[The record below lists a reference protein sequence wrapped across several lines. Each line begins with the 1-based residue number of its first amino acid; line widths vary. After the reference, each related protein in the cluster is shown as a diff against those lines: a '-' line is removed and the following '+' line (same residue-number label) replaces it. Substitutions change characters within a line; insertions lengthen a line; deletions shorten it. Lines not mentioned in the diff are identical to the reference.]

1 MYPQA
6 VLLLLALIAQVPA
19 IAGPPSP
26 EDLRQEL
33 LARFNQER
41 AAAGVAPLR
50 FVEAL
55 NQVAQENAVEIHEK
69 QGVVYDEKSIPTIQR
84 RLRKSGY
91 EAHGWHQ
98 AFAAG
103 RDEPPALVQWVKE
116 QYPETFQS
124 LMNPDYQEV
133 GIGISDLKGTPLYTF
148 FFAWRESE
156 SFARQAAG
164 LADPEKVRSDMLAR
178 ANAERAAAGLP
189 PLVLDA
195 RLNAAAQRHA
205 EDMLLR
211 SYYSHSSLEGTSPG
225 DRVRK
230 SGYTPR
236 LVGEN
241 IARGALAVD
250 EVMDNWMASQEH
262 RRNLLHPGFSDLGVG
277 VAVGRNSVGYTVLW
291 VQDFGRPATPGLAA
305 SGPGR

>member
-1 MYPQA
+1 MYPPA
-6 VLLLLALIAQVPA
+6 VLLLLTLISQLPA

-26 EDLRQEL
+26 ETLRQGL

-41 AAAGVAPLR
+41 VAAGVAPLR
-50 FVEAL
+50 LAEPL
-55 NQVAQENAVEIHEK
+55 NQVAQENAQEIHEK
-69 QGVVYDEKSIPTIQR
+69 GGVTYDERSIPTIQR

-98 AFAAG
+98 AYAAG
-103 RDEPPALVQWVKE
+103 PDEAGALLAWIKT

-124 LMNPDYQEV
+124 LMDPDYQELGV
-133 GIGISDLKGTPLYTF
+133 GISEIKGTPLYTF
-148 FFAWRESE
+148 FLAWRESE
-156 SFARQAAG
+156 SFARQTAA
-164 LADPEKVRSDMLAR
+164 LADPAQVRSEVLAR
-178 ANAERAAAGLP
+178 ANAERATAGLP

-195 RLNAAAQRHA
+195 QLNAAAQGHA

-211 SYYSHSSLEGTSPG
+211 SYYNHVSPEGSRPA

-230 SGYTPR
+230 NGYTAR

-241 IARGALAVD
+241 IARGPLSVNEA
-250 EVMDNWMASQEH
+250 MDNWMASQEH
-262 RRNLLHPGFSDLGVG
+262 RRNLLHPGFTHLGVG

-291 VQDFGRPATPGLAA
+291 VQDFGRPAT
-305 SGPGR
+305 

>member
-1 MYPQA
+1 MAPQS
-6 VLLLLALIAQVPA
+6 VVFILLAFLSQASPVL
-19 IAGPPSP
+19 GPLSP
-26 EDLRQEL
+26 EGLRQEL

-41 AAAGVAPLR
+41 AAAGAAPLR
-50 FVEAL
+50 IAEPL
-55 NQVAQENAVEIHEK
+55 NQVAQENAEDVHERG
-69 QGVVYDEKSIPTIQR
+69 GVVYDEKSIPTIQR

-103 RDEPPALVQWVKE
+103 PDEPAALVAWVKE
-116 QYPETFQS
+116 EYPETFRS
-124 LMNPDYQEV
+124 LMDPDYQEV
-133 GIGISDLKGTPLYTF
+133 GIGLSDLKGTPLYTF
-148 FFAWRESE
+148 FLAWRESE
-156 SFARQAAG
+156 SFARQTAG
-164 LADPEKVRSDMLAR
+164 LSDPAQVRSEMLAR
-178 ANAERAAAGLP
+178 ANAERATAGLP

-195 RLNAAAQRHA
+195 RLNDAAQRHA

-211 SYYSHSSLEGTSPG
+211 SYYSHSSPEGSSPG

-241 IARGALAVD
+241 IARGALSVN
-250 EVMDNWMASQEH
+250 EVMDNWMASREH
-262 RRNLLHPGFSDLGVG
+262 RKNLLHPGFTDLGVG

-291 VQDFGRPATPGLAA
+291 VQSFGR
-305 SGPGR
+305 

>member
-6 VLLLLALIAQVPA
+6 VLLLLALVSQVSS
-19 IAGPPSP
+19 IAGPPAP
-26 EDLRQEL
+26 ETLRQEL

-41 AAAGVAPLR
+41 TAAGVAPLR

-55 NQVAQENAVEIHEK
+55 NRVAQENAVEIHEK
-69 QGVVYDEKSIPTIQR
+69 QGVVYDEKSIPTLQR
-84 RLRKSGY
+84 RLRRSGY

-103 RDEPPALVQWVKE
+103 PDEPAALLAWIKQ

-133 GIGISDLKGTPLYTF
+133 GIGISNLKGTPLYTF

-156 SFARQAAG
+156 SFARQTAA
-164 LADPEKVRSDMLAR
+164 LSDAARVRSEVLAR
-178 ANAERAAAGLP
+178 VNAERAAAGLP

-195 RLNAAAQRHA
+195 QLSAAAQGHA

-211 SYYSHSSLEGTSPG
+211 SYYNHLSLDGSSPS
-225 DRVRK
+225 DRVRR
-230 SGYTPR
+230 SGYTAR

-241 IARGALAVD
+241 IARGALSPGEA
-250 EVMDNWMASQEH
+250 MDNWMASREH
-262 RRNLLHPGFSDLGVG
+262 RRNLLHPGFTDLGVG

-291 VQDFGRPATPGLAA
+291 VQDFARPAT
-305 SGPGR
+305 